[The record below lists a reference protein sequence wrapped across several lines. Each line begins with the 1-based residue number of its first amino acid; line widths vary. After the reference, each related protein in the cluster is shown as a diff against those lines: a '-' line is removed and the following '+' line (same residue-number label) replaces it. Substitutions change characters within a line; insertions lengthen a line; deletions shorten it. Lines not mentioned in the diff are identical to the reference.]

1 VLQAAR
7 TLAPV
12 EVPQLTSTSVPAA
25 IVAAD
30 LRVVRGGTEVLHG
43 LQFEVAPGEVV
54 GLLGPSGSGKST
66 LIRAL
71 VGAQRRVTG
80 RCEILGRPAG
90 HRDLRRL
97 VAYVTQAP
105 AVYEGL
111 TARENLRYF
120 ASVIGA
126 PPSAVQRV
134 LDEVG
139 LRDDA
144 DRLVRSLSGG
154 QSRRVS
160 LGIARLGSP
169 QVLVLDEPTVGL
181 DPLLRRDLWRLLHGL
196 ADDGVT
202 LVVSSHVMEEAA
214 ECDRLL
220 LLRGGRLIADDSE
233 ASLLTR
239 TGAGSVGEAFLQLV
253 EAAAP

>member
-1 VLQAAR
+1 M
-7 TLAPV
+7 T
-12 EVPQLTSTSVPAA
+12 VPAA

-43 LQFEVAPGEVV
+43 LRFEVAPGEVV

-126 PPSAVQRV
+126 PSSAVQGV

-160 LGIARLGSP
+160 LAIARLGSP

-233 ASLLTR
+233 ASLLAR

-253 EAAAP
+253 EAAAS

>member
-1 VLQAAR
+1 M
-7 TLAPV
+7 T
-12 EVPQLTSTSVPAA
+12 VPSA
-25 IVAAD
+25 IVATD

-43 LQFEVAPGEVV
+43 LQFEVARGEVV

-71 VGAQRRVTG
+71 VGAQQRVTG

-105 AVYEGL
+105 AIYEGL

-126 PPSAVQRV
+126 PSSAVQRV
-134 LDEVG
+134 LGEVG
-139 LRDDA
+139 LIDDA

-160 LGIARLGSP
+160 LAIARLGSP
-169 QVLVLDEPTVGL
+169 QMLVLDEPTVGL
-181 DPLLRRDLWRLLHGL
+181 DPVLRRDLWRLLHGL

-202 LVVSSHVMEEAA
+202 LVVSSHVMEEAT

-220 LLRGGRLIADDSE
+220 LLRDGRLVADDSE
-233 ASLLTR
+233 ASLLAR
-239 TGAGSVGEAFLQLV
+239 TGTRSVGDAFLQLV
-253 EAAAP
+253 ETTIP